1 MASTEVRERERIDD
15 DDDSDVDHHKDV
27 LLRAEEVH
35 QMHGHQD
42 EVMWLDTPHVHVI
55 IIHGEA
61 PEVST
66 SIYMLLKL
74 TRQTPSCWL
83 QHRNYRNL

>member
-42 EVMWLDTPHVHVI
+42 EVM
-55 IIHGEA
+55 
-61 PEVST
+61 
-66 SIYMLLKL
+66 
-74 TRQTPSCWL
+74 
-83 QHRNYRNL
+83 

>member
-1 MASTEVRERERIDD
+1 MWFYRWISQLIRHEMASTGVRERERIDDD

-42 EVMWLDTPHVHVI
+42 EVM
-55 IIHGEA
+55 
-61 PEVST
+61 
-66 SIYMLLKL
+66 
-74 TRQTPSCWL
+74 
-83 QHRNYRNL
+83 

>member
-1 MASTEVRERERIDD
+1 MASTGVRERERIDD

-42 EVMWLDTPHVHVI
+42 EVM
-55 IIHGEA
+55 
-61 PEVST
+61 
-66 SIYMLLKL
+66 
-74 TRQTPSCWL
+74 
-83 QHRNYRNL
+83 

>member
-15 DDDSDVDHHKDV
+15 DDDSDVDDHKDV

-35 QMHGHQD
+35 QLHGQQD
-42 EVMWLDTPHVHVI
+42 GVMWLDTPHVHVI

-61 PEVST
+61 PEVSM
-66 SIYMLLKL
+66 SIYI
-74 TRQTPSCWL
+74 C
-83 QHRNYRNL
+83 